1 MIRYNVDME
10 KRFKPQ
16 RVEEK
21 IFKLWDK
28 NRVFKPA
35 GKGEPFCIVMPPPN
49 ANGSLHVGH
58 ALFVTLQ
65 DIMTR
70 LARMSGYNSLLLPG
84 TDHAGIQTQV
94 VFEREL
100 AKEGKT
106 RFDLGREE
114 FYKACLEFTLRQKHN
129 IIDQFKKLGASAD
142 WEREKFTLDPDISKV
157 VLKTFVK
164 LYNDGLIYRKER
176 IINWCPRC
184 QTVLS
189 DLEVEHHEHK
199 GKLYYIR
206 YPIKGR
212 SGRYITVATT
222 RPETMLGDTA
232 VAVHPDDKRYKD
244 LIDKK
249 AVVPIVG
256 REIPVVADKRVDIE
270 FGTGAVK
277 ITPAH
282 DMLDFEIG
290 QDHNLPWIQVIGF
303 DDRMTDE
310 AGPSFMGLPK
320 MQAREEVIKRLR
332 KEGLL
337 EKVEDYEHNVGHCER
352 CKTVIEPMISTQ
364 WWVKVKPLAQK
375 AIEVVE
381 KDEIEFIPARFK
393 TQYLNWMRKLK
404 DWCVSR
410 QLWWGHRIPV
420 YYCGKKALT
429 KLQTSMNPKLRNLPE
444 GCGEVIVSVKRPD
457 RCPKCGNTN
466 LVQDPDTLDT
476 WFSSGQWPLTAL
488 GFDYDKA
495 SDDFK
500 TFYPT
505 TIMETGYDIL
515 YLWVSRMIMFGLYMD
530 GRIPFKYVYLHGLVR
545 DEKGQKMSKSKG
557 NVIDPLETI
566 KQYGTDALRFA
577 LVAGVGQGESV
588 NIGEARFKSGQ
599 YLTNKIWNASRFI
612 KIIVEKSGFKPKRF
626 KVSGDK
632 FYDEIW
638 DQHVG
643 FLKEFEGNLNKFR
656 YGQAAE
662 SLRYQFW
669 HVFCDKVI
677 ETLKDRA
684 YNGDQKSVDLLV
696 SLLVDYLVLFH
707 PFIPFVTEA
716 IWQVFREDKRL
727 HQVVDSKVLALQ
739 PYRVRVKF

>member
-1 MIRYNVDME
+1 MIGYNVGME

-16 RVEEK
+16 QVEEQ
-21 IFKLWDK
+21 IFKLWDQSG
-28 NRVFKPA
+28 VFKPV
-35 GKGEPFCIVMPPPN
+35 GKGKPFCIIMPPPN

-58 ALFVTLQ
+58 AVFVTLQ

-70 LARMSGYNSLLLPG
+70 LARMSDYNTLLLPG

-100 AKEGKT
+100 AKTGKT
-106 RFDLGREE
+106 RFDLGREK
-114 FYKACLEFTLRQKHN
+114 FYRACLEFTLQQKQN
-129 IIDQFKKLGASAD
+129 IINQFKKVGASAD
-142 WEREKFTLDPDISKV
+142 WDRERFTLDPDISEV

-164 LYNDGLIYRKER
+164 LYNEGLIYRKER

-189 DLEVEHHEHK
+189 DLEVEYHEHK
-199 GKLYYIR
+199 GKLYFIR
-206 YPIKGR
+206 YPVKGKPGQYVR
-212 SGRYITVATT
+212 VATT

-244 LIDKK
+244 LIGKK
-249 AVVPIVG
+249 VTVPIVG
-256 REIPVVADKRVDIE
+256 REIPVVADKRVEME

-277 ITPAH
+277 VTPAH
-282 DMLDFEIG
+282 DMLDFEMG
-290 QDHNLPWIQVIGF
+290 QDHDLPWIQVIGF
-303 DDRMTDE
+303 DDRMTE
-310 AGPSFMGLPK
+310 KAGPFTGLSK
-320 MQAREEVIKRLR
+320 MKAREEVVKRL
-332 KEGLL
+332 KEEGLL

-352 CKTVIEPMISTQ
+352 CKTVIEPMISMQ

-375 AIEVVE
+375 AINVVE
-381 KDEIEFIPARFK
+381 KGEIEFVPARFK
-393 TQYLNWMRKLK
+393 TQYLNWMRNLK

-410 QLWWGHRIPV
+410 QLWWGHQIPV
-420 YYCGKKALT
+420 YYCGRKALSD
-429 KLQTSMNPKLRNLPE
+429 LQISMNPKLRDLPE
-444 GCGEVIVSVKRPD
+444 GCGEVIVSHKRPD

-566 KQYGTDALRFA
+566 KQYGADALRFA

-588 NIGEARFKSGQ
+588 NVGEAKFRSGQ
-599 YLTNKIWNASRFI
+599 YLTNKIWNASRFV
-612 KIIVEKSGFKPKRF
+612 KIIVEKSGLEPKRF
-626 KVSGDK
+626 RSSGDK
-632 FYDEIW
+632 FYDMIW

-677 ETLKDRA
+677 EDLKDKA
-684 YNGDQKSVDLLV
+684 YNKDQVAIDLLV

-716 IWQVFREDKRL
+716 VWQVFREDKRL
-727 HQVVDSKVLALQ
+727 HQVVDSKVLAWQ
-739 PYRVRVKF
+739 PYRVRVEF